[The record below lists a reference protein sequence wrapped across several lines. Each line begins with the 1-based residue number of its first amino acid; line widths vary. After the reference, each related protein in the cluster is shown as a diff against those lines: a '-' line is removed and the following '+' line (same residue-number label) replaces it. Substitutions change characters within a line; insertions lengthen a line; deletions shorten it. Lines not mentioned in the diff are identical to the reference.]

1 MGCQCNKKQNEGEEN
16 NELEKGSSNG
26 ENGGNQISNNYP
38 QKEGLYGQE
47 NPGEKEATQKGD
59 INNGNYENN
68 RGENEQEQE
77 NNYDEMIA
85 EEKNAKYKNYP
96 ERMLELINM
105 IREDPVSYANTVE
118 DSIQNIIEEENVN
131 DENKPKIIYKK
142 KVKVSLTRGEPAFR
156 EVAEILRNMEPLPPL
171 EFNNDICV
179 PLPENE
185 EELKDSSYL
194 KEHIKFLRETTDI
207 DVFYK
212 DLIKVPEVSAL
223 LMVVDDS
230 PKNSGRKRQ
239 ALLNPEYKY
248 IGINSKFVG
257 KTFIAYFTFSK

>member
-1 MGCQCNKKQNEGEEN
+1 M
-16 NELEKGSSNG
+16 
-26 ENGGNQISNNYP
+26 
-38 QKEGLYGQE
+38 
-47 NPGEKEATQKGD
+47 
-59 INNGNYENN
+59 
-68 RGENEQEQE
+68 
-77 NNYDEMIA
+77 
-85 EEKNAKYKNYP
+85 
-96 ERMLELINM
+96 
-105 IREDPVSYANTVE
+105 
-118 DSIQNIIEEENVN
+118 
-131 DENKPKIIYKK
+131 
-142 KVKVSLTRGEPAFR
+142 TRGEPAFR

-185 EELKDSSYL
+185 DELKDSSYL